1 MNKYDLLLK
10 SGEWSVLDSCVTYSF
25 FASLAIMMGYTEK
38 QSQFV
43 KDIYEYFFSYPIK
56 KDSFEYQMLE
66 SLGKLPIRY
75 HLGEIIK
82 LTDIK
87 KQQVKLWYQY
97 FILLEPMLETPEILK
112 VELPIINNYFSKF

>member
-1 MNKYDLLLK
+1 MENVLLK
-10 SGEWSVLDSCVTYSF
+10 SKEWSVLDSCLTYSF
-25 FASLAIMMGYTEK
+25 FASLAIMMGYTDK
-38 QSQFV
+38 HRQFV
-43 KDIYEYFFSYPIK
+43 EDIYGYFFPYTIK

-87 KQQVKLWYQY
+87 KQQVKKWYQY
-97 FILLEPMLETPEILK
+97 LLLLEPMLETPVILK
-112 VELPIINNYFSKF
+112 TELPTINNYISKF